1 MRKKILIS
9 IDEQIYSSILRLV
22 GRGKI
27 SRFFEDLARPYV
39 ANGSLDDAYRNMA
52 ADKKREKE
60 ALAWSNAMIGDITNE
75 KG

>member
-1 MRKKILIS
+1 MHKKILIS
-9 IDEQIYSSILRLV
+9 IDEQIYSGLLRLV

-39 ANGSLDDAYRNMA
+39 SDGFLDDAYRDMA

-60 ALAWSNAMIGDITNE
+60 ALEWSNAMIGDVTNE
-75 KG
+75 KR

>member
-1 MRKKILIS
+1 MHKKILIS
-9 IDEQIYSSILRLV
+9 IDDQIYSGLLRLV

-39 ANGSLDDAYRNMA
+39 SDNSLDNSYRDMA

-60 ALAWSNAMIGDITNE
+60 ALEWSNAMIGDVTNE
-75 KG
+75 KR